1 MRPNGPPPGLRMS
14 PDEVM
19 RLSDT
24 DQNGLI
30 SSQENTAFALQQ
42 SDRRFAQMDTNQDAR
57 LSGDELAAA
66 EERMKA
72 NMPKPQ
78 ANGNQQNGT
87 PPPGPQSMLQ
97 RADANQ
103 DGSIDPTEHR
113 AMVERQS
120 AMRFRATDKDGDGQ
134 ISKGEINSEPPPGA
148 GR

>member
-1 MRPNGPPPGLRMS
+1 MN

-30 SSQENTAFALQQ
+30 SAQENTAFAVQQ

-78 ANGNQQNGT
+78 ANGNQQSGT

-103 DGSIDPTEHR
+103 DGSIDPAEHR

-120 AMRFRATDKDGDGQ
+120 AMRFRTADRNGDGQ
-134 ISKGEINSEPPPGA
+134 ISKDEINAAPPA
-148 GR
+148 GGGR